1 MASTPQPTF
10 QEVTTRFSGPF
21 TMWQEEPAQASLD
34 WPTGELCGGW
44 SLEVGV
50 IVMFVRNKKLN
61 FYFILQDAY
70 EKMESGDILGSSR
83 CYTHSGWDLHVTADW
98 VDGHH
103 RAIELIGSHVDNE
116 NAVEWNEAW
125 ELAAR

>member
-1 MASTPQPTF
+1 MIVVEQVDGLLCDFGLFMAKNTYLFQPWWLSMASTPQPTF

-50 IVMFVRNKKLN
+50 IVMFVRNKN
-61 FYFILQDAY
+61 
-70 EKMESGDILGSSR
+70 
-83 CYTHSGWDLHVTADW
+83 
-98 VDGHH
+98 
-103 RAIELIGSHVDNE
+103 
-116 NAVEWNEAW
+116 
-125 ELAAR
+125 